1 MRGRDSVAAVCVLLR
16 EGLCA
21 WEPKTSSGCCAPY
34 LPDRG
39 NHRRATAKPPK
50 PVKMLWSAVRFIYL
64 FIPPGGGNSQTV
76 IVATQNWLW
85 ASDLHLLLP
94 PVGNLRVEVP
104 LRSGWTHQT
113 SRIFEQAVRQSY
125 SREGKAC
132 GTGCREAD
140 IRQRPQERP
149 SRCSETCLLSAYR
162 TYCAVTHVALTSNPA
177 PSELK
182 PVSTCVCVCLNIKG
196 RDRLPYKNI
205 LQVQLNP

>member
-85 ASDLHLLLP
+85 ASDLHLLPP

-113 SRIFEQAVRQSY
+113 SRIFEQAPQTELQQRGEGVWNWLPW
-125 SREGKAC
+125 SRHQTEATGKAF
-132 GTGCREAD
+132 
-140 IRQRPQERP
+140 
-149 SRCSETCLLSAYR
+149 SLLWDLP
-162 TYCAVTHVALTSNPA
+162 ALCIP
-177 PSELK
+177 
-182 PVSTCVCVCLNIKG
+182 
-196 RDRLPYKNI
+196 NI
-205 LQVQLNP
+205 LRSDACGIDQ